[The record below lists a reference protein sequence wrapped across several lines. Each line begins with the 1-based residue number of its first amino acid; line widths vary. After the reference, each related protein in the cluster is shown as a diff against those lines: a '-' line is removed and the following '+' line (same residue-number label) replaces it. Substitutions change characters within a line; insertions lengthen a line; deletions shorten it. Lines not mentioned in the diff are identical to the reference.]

1 MGFNFSDIFF
11 CIVIFQ
17 LLFLSFFLFTQ
28 GGEKRMSTILLG
40 CFFLS
45 LCLNLIDVFLLMK
58 RVYFT
63 SPGLAGWGNCLPLVF
78 GPFLYLYTC
87 SLLTRNFQMKGKQWL
102 HFVPFFVFFICTESY
117 WLSTP
122 TTTQRFI
129 LERILQRDLPVSV
142 YIASSLIFI
151 QFLLY
156 ILTSLRLIRKYGQ
169 EMIARLSDYNRVNTS
184 WLYSTIIFFTIL
196 MTVSMFNGTLG
207 LTSWSRYY
215 YIAFTV
221 LIFAIMVFVNKVLL
235 GAMRKPGF
243 LTVGEEIASLGTTS
257 TSNPKYLSSTLAD
270 ADKQKYSQQV
280 LEFMANEKPY
290 LEPELTLEQL
300 AGKLSLRPK
309 ILSQVINETLGQNFF
324 DFINRY
330 RIEEAKRL
338 LTNPADKKITV
349 LEVLYEVGFN
359 SKSSFNTLF
368 KKHTGL
374 TPSDFKKNHMN
385 S

>member
-1 MGFNFSDIFF
+1 MHFSFSDIFF

-28 GGEKRMSTILLG
+28 GESKRSSTALLG

-45 LCLNLIDVFLLMK
+45 ICLNLIDVFLLMK
-58 RVYFT
+58 RVYFAR
-63 SPGLAGWGNCLPLVF
+63 PDVAGWGNCLPLLF
-78 GPFLYLYTC
+78 GPFLYLYTH
-87 SLLTRNFQMKGKQWL
+87 SLLTKNFELKGKQWL
-102 HFVPFFVFFICTESY
+102 HFVPFILFFIATETY

-122 TTTQRFI
+122 EATQRFV
-129 LERILQRDLPVSV
+129 LERILQRDIPVSV

-151 QFLLY
+151 QFLVYVLA
-156 ILTSLRLIRKYGQ
+156 SLRLIKKYGE
-169 EMIARLSDYNRVNTS
+169 EMSAQLSDYKRVNTS

-196 MTVSMFNGTLG
+196 MTVSMFNGSLG
-207 LTSWSRYY
+207 LTSLARYY
-215 YIAFTV
+215 YFAFTL

-235 GAMRKPGF
+235 GAMRNPGF
-243 LTVGEEIASLGTTS
+243 FSVTEEKPPTGISPTA
-257 TSNPKYLSSTLAD
+257 NPKYSSSGLAED
-270 ADKQKYSQQV
+270 DKQKIARQV
-280 LEFMANEKPY
+280 LDFMGKERPF

-309 ILSQVINETLGQNFF
+309 ILSQVINETVGQNFF
-324 DFINRY
+324 DFVNRY
-330 RIEEAKRL
+330 RIEEAKKL
-338 LTNPADKKITV
+338 LANPADKKITV

-374 TPSDFKKNHMN
+374 TPSEFKKKNMN
-385 S
+385 A